1 MSNRCLTPTEFA
13 RMTSNQ
19 VLRQNTVQSSLR
31 LLIVEDQVD
40 LAENLFEFLG
50 EDRYVLD
57 FAADGLTALHLLAT
71 QSYDVI
77 VLDLMLPGVNGY
89 EICRRIRQDLQC
101 QTPIILMTALSALN
115 DKEKGFDCG
124 ADDYLVKP
132 FELRELQLRI
142 EALHRR
148 YAPQRPVLSAGD
160 IRFDPGT
167 LEVELRGLKTA
178 LTGTP
183 ARLFEMLVRAYPSF
197 LSHEALSE
205 ALWGARHG
213 ETEGNSLRTHIYT
226 LRKSLQAGLG
236 CGLVKTI
243 HGRGYS
249 LEVPP
254 KGYADT
260 P

>member
-1 MSNRCLTPTEFA
+1 
-13 RMTSNQ
+13 MTSNQ
-19 VLRQNTVQSSLR
+19 PQLR
-31 LLIVEDQVD
+31 LLIVEDEVD

-50 EDRYVLD
+50 EDRYALD

-89 EICRRIRQDLQC
+89 DICKRIRNDLQC
-101 QTPIILMTALSALN
+101 QTPVILMTALSGLP

-132 FELRELQLRI
+132 FELRELQLRV

-148 YAPQRPVLSAGD
+148 YAPRRPILAAGD

-167 LEVELRGLKTA
+167 LEVELNGLKTA
-178 LTGTP
+178 LSGTP
-183 ARLFEMLVRAYPSF
+183 ARLFELLVRAYPSF
-197 LSHEALSE
+197 LSHEALSD

-213 ETEGNSLRTHIYT
+213 EMEGNSLRTHIYT

-236 CGLVKTI
+236 NGLIKTI

-249 LEVPP
+249 LEVPAITTV
-254 KGYADT
+254 KKTSET

>member
-1 MSNRCLTPTEFA
+1 
-13 RMTSNQ
+13 MTSNQ
-19 VLRQNTVQSSLR
+19 ASTQTILQPPLR

-50 EDRYVLD
+50 EDRYILD

-89 EICRRIRQDLQC
+89 DICKRIRQDLQC
-101 QTPIILMTALSALN
+101 QTPVILMTALSALN

-142 EALHRR
+142 HALHRR
-148 YAPQRPVLSAGD
+148 YSPQRPVLAAGD

-167 LEVELRGLKTA
+167 LEVELRGSKTA
-178 LTGTP
+178 LSGTP
-183 ARLFEMLVRAYPSF
+183 ARLFELLVRAYPSF
-197 LSHEALSE
+197 LSHEALTD
-205 ALWGARHG
+205 AVWGGHHG
-213 ETEGNSLRTHIYT
+213 EAEGNSLRTHIYT

-236 CGLVKTI
+236 NGLVKTI
-243 HGRGYS
+243 HGRGYR
-249 LEVPP
+249 LEVPEN
-254 KGYADT
+254 GNTDT